1 MRVVVTRPEREAQ
14 RWVAALSDAGMDAVA
29 LPLIVVAGPPDT
41 AAVRGAW
48 LRLQQQ
54 DALMFVSG
62 NAVDSFFKEKPPLA
76 PDWTAQAAI
85 KTRAF
90 VTGPGSRAA
99 LLRNGVGADRI
110 DAPDTT
116 AGQFDSEALWACV
129 QAQVHP
135 GFRVLIVRGAGAAG
149 ALVDG
154 AGRDWFARQ
163 VQSHGGL
170 VEFVVAYQRNAPVW
184 GEAQRASAS
193 NAAGEGSVWLFS
205 SSEAIANL
213 RSLMPDQQWQHC
225 RAVATHPRI
234 AQAAREAGFGVV
246 CESRPL
252 LADVVASIES
262 LQ

>member
-1 MRVVVTRPEREAQ
+1 MRVVLTRPEREAHS
-14 RWVAALSDAGMDAVA
+14 WVTALSNAGLDAVA
-29 LPLIVVAGPPDT
+29 LPLIVVAGPPDI
-41 AAVRGAW
+41 AAVRDAW
-48 LRLQQQ
+48 LRLHQQ

-62 NAVDSFFKEKPPLA
+62 NAVDYFFKEKPPLA
-76 PDWTAQAAI
+76 PDWPAQAAI

-99 LLRNGVGADRI
+99 LLRNGVGTDRI
-110 DAPDTT
+110 DAPSAT
-116 AGQFDSEALWACV
+116 AGQFDSEALWSLV
-129 QAQVHP
+129 EGQVHP
-135 GFRVLIVRGAGAAG
+135 GFRIFIVRGSGAAG
-149 ALVDG
+149 VLGDG

-163 VQSHGGL
+163 VQSRGGQ
-170 VEFVVAYQRNAPVW
+170 VEFVVAYQRIAPVW
-184 GEAQRASAS
+184 GEAEMDLAYSA
-193 NAAGEGSVWLFS
+193 AADGSVWLLS

-213 RSLMPDQQWQHC
+213 ITLMPDQPWKQS

>member
-1 MRVVVTRPEREAQ
+1 MRVVLTRPEREAQ
-14 RWVAALSDAGMDAVA
+14 SWVSALSDAGMDAVA
-29 LPLIVVAGPPDT
+29 LPLIVVAGPTDT
-41 AAVRGAW
+41 AAVHGAW
-48 LRLQQQ
+48 LRLHQL

-62 NAVDSFFKEKPPLA
+62 NAVDYFFKEKPAVA
-76 PDWTAQAAI
+76 PDWPAQAAI

-110 DAPDTT
+110 DAPSAT
-116 AGQFDSEALWACV
+116 AGQFDSEALWARV
-129 QAQVHP
+129 QAQIHP
-135 GFRVLIVRGAGAAG
+135 GFRIVIVRGAGAAG
-149 ALVDG
+149 AVGEG

-163 VQSHGGL
+163 VQSRGGL
-170 VEFVVAYQRNAPVW
+170 VEFVVAYQRNTPVW
-184 GEAQRASAS
+184 GEAQRALARS
-193 NAAGEGSVWLFS
+193 AAGDGSVWLFS

-213 RSLMPDQQWQHC
+213 VTLMPDQQWQQS